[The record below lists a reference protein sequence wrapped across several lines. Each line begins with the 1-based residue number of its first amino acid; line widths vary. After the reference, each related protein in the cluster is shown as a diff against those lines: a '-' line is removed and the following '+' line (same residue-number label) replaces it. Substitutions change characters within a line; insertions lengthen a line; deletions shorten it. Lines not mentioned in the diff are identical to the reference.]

1 MAHVQQ
7 FFYVNAIKQF
17 LPEFFEGSKVLEIG
31 SLNLNGSIRQFF
43 KGCDY
48 TGLDIGE
55 GRDVDV
61 VCPGEHYGAP
71 ADSFD
76 MVVSCEAMEHNP
88 GWKAT
93 WLNMLRMVKPGGLV
107 IMTCA
112 TTGRRQHG
120 TEEFLPGDSPLTV
133 EKKQNYYRNLMA
145 EDFSALSPMNAWFA
159 AHGFHTDHACQ
170 DLYCFGLGLDC
181 NAETKARGVNLQRSL
196 DQYYFDKNI
205 LGRY

>member
-17 LPEFFEGSKVLEIG
+17 LPEYFEGKKVLEIG
-31 SLNLNGSIRQFF
+31 SLNLNGSIRQFYQ
-43 KGCDY
+43 GCEY

-61 VCPGEHYGAP
+61 VCPGEHFGAP
-71 ADSFD
+71 AASFD
-76 MVVSCEAMEHNP
+76 VVVSCEAMEHNP
-88 GWKAT
+88 AWRAT
-93 WLNMLRMVKPGGLV
+93 WLNMLRLMKPTGLL

-120 TEEFLPGDSPLTV
+120 TEEFLPADSPLTV
-133 EKKQNYYRNLMA
+133 GKKQNYYRNLLA
-145 EDFSALSPMNAWFA
+145 QDFTSLCQMESWFPVQA
-159 AHGFHTDHACQ
+159 FHTDYSCH
-170 DLYCFGLGLDC
+170 DLYFFGIGPECSADVRSRAQSLL
-181 NAETKARGVNLQRSL
+181 NSL
-196 DQYYFDKNI
+196 DKYFHDKNI